1 MEEQRAVRVL
11 TLSTGVVMVY
21 YMMVQYP
28 LADRVIPLD
37 GEKVE
42 RDTEDP
48 GARIS
53 YSNADRLPRNTRTR
67 EIN

>member
-1 MEEQRAVRVL
+1 MEEQRTVRVL

-53 YSNADRLPRNTRTR
+53 YSNADRLPRNTR

>member
-53 YSNADRLPRNTRTR
+53 YSNADRLPTPRNTR